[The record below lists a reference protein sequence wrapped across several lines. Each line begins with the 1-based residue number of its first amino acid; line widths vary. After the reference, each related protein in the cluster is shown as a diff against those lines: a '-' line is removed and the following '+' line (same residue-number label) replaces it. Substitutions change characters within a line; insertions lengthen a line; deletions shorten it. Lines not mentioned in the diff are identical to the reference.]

1 VRRLKFALMVT
12 AVLVLTASVGIA
24 SGASSADWTMFL
36 HDGSHSSLSGD
47 ATVTP
52 ANVAALK
59 QAWKWTPPVISGRP
73 AHTLYSTP
81 DVVNGVVYEGADT
94 GVFYAVSLA
103 TGKVVW
109 TDDLKAYQPHKT
121 CEGFGIVA
129 SPAAANDP
137 TTGKL
142 TIYENGNN
150 GYLYALDAATGT
162 VVWKSV
168 TKLPSSTKN
177 DYMAWS
183 SPTVANGSVYVGLA
197 SDCDNPLVPGAEMKF
212 SQATG
217 ALQKTYKAMAGA
229 PAGTAGA
236 TIWSTAAATST
247 DVYVTTGNAVSSS
260 SPQGDSDSIVD
271 LNATTMAKK
280 AIWTLP
286 NAQQVSDGDFGASP
300 TLFTATIG
308 GVATPM
314 VGACNKNGQYYALNA
329 TTMNLVWQYKVDT
342 KRGPCMAAAIWDG
355 SHLFIAGN
363 PTKIGGTSYRG
374 SIRELN
380 PATGAAV
387 WQTGL
392 TNGITG
398 SPSESGGGVIAVA
411 SWDTNNAVYLIN
423 ASTGAIIRTI
433 TQSSKEFAQPVFADG
448 YLLTP
453 TLNGGLVA
461 YH

>member
-1 VRRLKFALMVT
+1 MFALV
-12 AVLVLTASVGIA
+12 VSASA
-24 SGASSADWTMFL
+24 ATGATSADWTMFL
-36 HDGSHSSLSGD
+36 HDTSHSSVSGD
-47 ATVTP
+47 PTVTP
-52 ANVAALK
+52 ATAAGLS

-103 TGKVVW
+103 TGKVKW
-109 TDDLKAYQPHKT
+109 TNDLKAYQPHKT

-142 TIYENGNN
+142 TIYVNGNN
-150 GYLYALDAATGT
+150 GYLYALDAVTGT

-168 TKLPSSTKN
+168 TKLPSTTKN

-217 ALQKTYKAMAGA
+217 ALQKTYHAMAGT
-229 PAGTAGA
+229 PTGTPGA
-236 TIWSTAAATST
+236 TIWSTSAATST
-247 DVYVTTGNAVSSS
+247 DVYVTTGNALNAT
-260 SPQGDSDSIVD
+260 SPQGDSDSMVD
-271 LNATTMAKK
+271 LNAATMAKK

-286 NAQQVSDGDFGASP
+286 NAQQVTDGDFGASP
-300 TLFTATIG
+300 VLFTAIIG
-308 GVATPM
+308 GVSTQLI
-314 VGACNKNGQYYALNA
+314 GACNKNGQFYALNA
-329 TTMNLVWQYKVDT
+329 KTMKLVWQYRIDSA
-342 KRGPCMAAAIWDG
+342 RGACVSDGLWDG
-355 SHLFIAGN
+355 SHVIQAGN
-363 PTKIGGTSYRG
+363 PTKIGGTSYKG
-374 SIRELN
+374 SIRAFE
-380 PATGAAV
+380 PATGAPV

-392 TNGITG
+392 TGGVTG
-398 SPSESGGGVIAVA
+398 TPTESGGGVIAVA
-411 SWDTNNAVYLIN
+411 TWDSSNAVYLIN
-423 ASTGAIIRTI
+423 ASTGATIRKI
-433 TQSSKEFAQPVFADG
+433 TQASKQFGQPVFADG

-453 TLNGGLVA
+453 TLDGGLVA
-461 YH
+461 YR